1 MVRESPRK
9 CSHCGLNGHNSRT
22 CGNFSKGN
30 ISNNNNNNN
39 SNCNYYCVKLFGVNL
54 MDNRDE
60 SMRKSLSMGNLN
72 LHACSNNV
80 LDLNNNAAAAAAVN
94 NLAGDNA
101 VAASADDAGYLSDG
115 LIHNKRRKAAHER
128 KKGKPWSE
136 EEHRIFLAGL
146 KKLGKG
152 DWRGISK
159 NFVTT
164 RTPTQVA
171 SHAQK
176 YFLRKMN
183 ANDKKKRRA
192 SLFDI
197 PEIKNNIPRDCQTL
211 GETSSQNLLPNNN
224 NPENQQQVNNL
235 PTQLINRFPH
245 LCLDTP
251 HFISPPTG
259 ISPSSTAA
267 ANLNDIPYVVGV
279 SPSNVPIIPLV
290 NVGRSRGVMSP
301 TKSPI
306 MAAHPSGIPPSPRS
320 SPSRHLLMQPSALA
334 AVAAASNF
342 ETDALELKI
351 GLPQS
356 PQPKNLSSQTTS
368 GAIRVI

>member
-30 ISNNNNNNN
+30 NNY
-39 SNCNYYCVKLFGVNL
+39 YYCVKLFGVNL
-54 MDNRDE
+54 MENRDE

-72 LHACSNNV
+72 LHSSCNNV
-80 LDLNNNAAAAAAVN
+80 LDLNNNTTAVN
-94 NLAGDNA
+94 NVTGDN
-101 VAASADDAGYLSDG
+101 AASADDSGYLSDG

-136 EEHRIFLAGL
+136 EEHRTFLIGL

-159 NFVTT
+159 NYVTT

-197 PEIKNNIPRDCQTL
+197 PEIKASSELPSQILLSKNNSLD
-211 GETSSQNLLPNNN
+211 
-224 NPENQQQVNNL
+224 NQPQVNNL
-235 PTQLINRFPH
+235 QTQLVNRFPH

-251 HFISPPTG
+251 HFIPPQTNG
-259 ISPSSTAA
+259 SSSPSS
-267 ANLNDIPYVVGV
+267 IPFVVGV
-279 SPSNVPIIPLV
+279 SPKNNIPLV
-290 NVGRSRGVMSP
+290 NTGRSSRGSP
-301 TKSPI
+301 NAA
-306 MAAHPSGIPPSPRS
+306 MVAHPSGIPPSPRS
-320 SPSRHLLMQPSALA
+320 SPTRTLLMQQPAASALA
-334 AVAAASNF
+334 MAAAASSAF
-342 ETDALELKI
+342 DQSDALELKI

-356 PQPKNLSSQTTS
+356 PQPKNLSSQTS

>member
-1 MVRESPRK
+1 MRESPRK

-22 CGNFSKGN
+22 CS
-30 ISNNNNNNN
+30 SNNQNNLINNNVNDG
-39 SNCNYYCVKLFGVNL
+39 NYYCVKLFGVNL
-54 MDNRDE
+54 VENRDE
-60 SMRKSLSMGNLN
+60 SMRKSLSMGNLI
-72 LHACSNNV
+72 HACNNV
-80 LDLNNNAAAAAAVN
+80 VDLNNNALAAAVN
-94 NLAGDNA
+94 NVAGDHS
-101 VAASADDAGYLSDG
+101 AAGDDSGYLSDG

-136 EEHRIFLAGL
+136 EEHRTFLAGL

-197 PEIKNNIPRDCQTL
+197 PEFRNNVNVQDRQVSASS
-211 GETSSQNLLPNNN
+211 TSQILLPKNSS
-224 NPENQQQVNNL
+224 ENQQQQQVNSNNNNL
-235 PTQLINRFPH
+235 PTSQLINRFPH

-251 HFISPPTG
+251 HFVPDHH
-259 ISPSSTAA
+259 SSSAV
-267 ANLNDIPYVVGV
+267 ANLQPIPYVVGI
-279 SPSNVPIIPLV
+279 SPNIVPIIPLV
-290 NVGRSRGVMSP
+290 NIGRSGGSP
-301 TKSPI
+301 KYAAPPL
-306 MAAHPSGIPPSPRS
+306 MAAHPSGIPHSPRS
-320 SPSRHLLMQPSALA
+320 SPRRRRTLMQLQHS
-334 AVAAASNF
+334 SSF
-342 ETDALELKI
+342 DTDALELKI

-356 PQPKNLSSQTTS
+356 PQPTDRKS
-368 GAIRVI
+368 VV

>member
-22 CGNFSKGN
+22 CGKFSKGN
-30 ISNNNNNNN
+30 NNNNY
-39 SNCNYYCVKLFGVNL
+39 NYYCVKLFGVNL
-54 MDNRDE
+54 MENRDE

-72 LHACSNNV
+72 LHACNNV
-80 LDLNNNAAAAAAVN
+80 LDLNNVAAASAVN
-94 NLAGDNA
+94 YLAGDNA
-101 VAASADDAGYLSDG
+101 AASADDAGYLSDG

-136 EEHRIFLAGL
+136 EEHRTFLAGL

-197 PEIKNNIPRDCQTL
+197 PENKNNVPQDCQAS
-211 GETSSQNLLPNNN
+211 GETSSQILLPKNNN
-224 NPENQQQVNNL
+224 SENQQQVNNL

-251 HFISPPTG
+251 HFIPPPNG
-259 ISPSSTAA
+259 SAATAA
-267 ANLNDIPYVVGV
+267 VANLNGNPYVVGV
-279 SPSNVPIIPLV
+279 SPNNVPMIPMV
-290 NVGRSRGVMSP
+290 NLGRRGGGVMSP
-301 TKSPI
+301 TRSP

-320 SPSRHLLMQPSALA
+320 SPSRPLLLHQLQPSALA
-334 AVAAASNF
+334 AVAASSF

-356 PQPKNLSSQTTS
+356 PQPKNLSSQTS

>member
-9 CSHCGLNGHNSRT
+9 CSHCGFNGHNSRT

-30 ISNNNNNNN
+30 SNNY
-39 SNCNYYCVKLFGVNL
+39 YYCVKLFGVNL
-54 MDNRDE
+54 MENRDE

-72 LHACSNNV
+72 LHSCNNV
-80 LDLNNNAAAAAAVN
+80 LDLNNTTTVNNVTGDNTAAAA
-94 NLAGDNA
+94 
-101 VAASADDAGYLSDG
+101 STDDAGYLSDG

-136 EEHRIFLAGL
+136 EEHRTFLIGL

-197 PEIKNNIPRDCQTL
+197 PEIKNNFSRDCPAS
-211 GETSSQNLLPNNN
+211 GELPSQILLPKNNS
-224 NPENQQQVNNL
+224 PDNQSQVNNL
-235 PTQLINRFPH
+235 GTQLINRFPH

-251 HFISPPTG
+251 HFIPQQTNGSS
-259 ISPSSTAA
+259 SPSS
-267 ANLNDIPYVVGV
+267 IPFVVGV
-279 SPSNVPIIPLV
+279 SPNNNNNNIPLV
-290 NVGRSRGVMSP
+290 NIGRSRVSP
-301 TKSPI
+301 NAA
-306 MAAHPSGIPPSPRS
+306 MAAHPSGIPHSPRS
-320 SPSRHLLMQPSALA
+320 SPTRTLLMQPGASALA
-334 AVAAASNF
+334 MAAAASTF
-342 ETDALELKI
+342 DQSADALELKI

-356 PQPKNLSSQTTS
+356 PQPNNLSSQTP

>member
-22 CGNFSKGN
+22 CSNFAKGN
-30 ISNNNNNNN
+30 N
-39 SNCNYYCVKLFGVNL
+39 YCVKLFGVNL
-54 MDNRDE
+54 MENNDE
-60 SMRKSLSMGNLN
+60 SIRKSLSMGNLI
-72 LHACSNNV
+72 HACNNGV
-80 LDLNNNAAAAAAVN
+80 DHNNAAAAGAGAN
-94 NLAGDNA
+94 NAGAGD
-101 VAASADDAGYLSDG
+101 DGGYLSDG
-115 LIHNKRRKAAHER
+115 LIHNKKRKAAHER

-136 EEHRIFLAGL
+136 EEHRTFLAGL

-192 SLFDI
+192 SLFDM
-197 PEIKNNIPRDCQTL
+197 PEITKNNIVVPQDCNKASSSMSS
-211 GETSSQNLLPNNN
+211 GESSQILLPKISS
-224 NPENQQQVNNL
+224 ENQQQVNNL

-245 LCLDTP
+245 LCLDSP
-251 HFISPPTG
+251 HFVPP
-259 ISPSSTAA
+259 AA
-267 ANLNDIPYVVGV
+267 ASGVANLHGIPYVVGV
-279 SPSNVPIIPLV
+279 SPNVPIIPLV
-290 NVGRSRGVMSP
+290 NIGGSVMTVGKSSSP
-301 TKSPI
+301 NATLIS
-306 MAAHPSGIPPSPRS
+306 HPSGIPPSPRS
-320 SPSRHLLMQPSALA
+320 SPHRTTTATKLELQLQLQPSGFE
-334 AVAAASNF
+334 AS
-342 ETDALELKI
+342 DALELKI

-356 PQPKNLSSQTTS
+356 PQPKNLSSHTS
-368 GAIRVI
+368 GGAIRVI